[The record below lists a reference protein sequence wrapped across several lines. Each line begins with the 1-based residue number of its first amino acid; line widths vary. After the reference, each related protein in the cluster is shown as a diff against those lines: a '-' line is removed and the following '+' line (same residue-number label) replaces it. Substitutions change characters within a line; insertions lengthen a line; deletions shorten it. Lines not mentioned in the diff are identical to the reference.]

1 MDLARRKR
9 AGADGGFMAMQLH
22 AGETAG
28 PRTAEWPNPIP
39 LLSRSHPTSG
49 PRVPTTD
56 LLRASGVFVDPFSFV
71 GRATR
76 RRPSLGCRR
85 ASSSTLLFK
94 VVDVSAAFARPARSA
109 SIAPCAKVVDA
120 PLLPTRLT
128 PVDPFC

>member
-22 AGETAG
+22 TGETAG

-76 RRPSLGCRR
+76 RRPSSGCRR
-85 ASSSTLLFK
+85 ASSPTLPFK

-109 SIAPCAKVVDA
+109 SIVPFAKVADA
-120 PLLPTRLT
+120 PLLPTRPT
-128 PVDPFC
+128 PVDPYC